1 MFAFALLKKATFGVM
16 NRTSKLLV
24 GMAALVAVF
33 AACNN
38 EPPECSADQLPPL
51 CCELVQKSG
60 KKIDTLIVYHLGL
73 DSVLC
78 KSAGMRN
85 RVNVPL
91 SITGDTTFVQFTIIG
106 ETQTVVERYS
116 SVVGITATPEMR
128 IENLDCGPVY
138 YFLDLDYTFYSVL
151 NYSAVYS
158 IDTVYETYNDSVYTY
173 IDKRKVS
180 VDTLNY
186 IMSIDSIQYLT
197 PDIGQNNETHARIF
211 F

>member
-1 MFAFALLKKATFGVM
+1 M
-16 NRTSKLLV
+16 NRITKLMF
-24 GMAALVAVF
+24 GLVAVAATF

-38 EPPECSADQLPPL
+38 EPPECSADALPPL
-51 CCELVQKSG
+51 RCELVQTSG

-85 RVNVPL
+85 RVSIPL

-106 ETQTVVERYS
+106 ETQTVVEQYS
-116 SVVGITATPEMR
+116 SVVGITSTPEIR

-151 NYSAVYS
+151 GFSTVYS
-158 IDTVYETYNDSVYTY
+158 VDTVQEIYNDSVYTY

-180 VDTLNY
+180 VDTVNF
-186 IMSIDSIQYLT
+186 IMAIDSIQYFT
-197 PDIGQNNETHARIF
+197 PNIGQNDETHAKIF